1 MKSCSV
7 WRGEYLLA
15 TPLDGVAVNVG
26 DLSGFAA
33 AAQPS
38 GSKLPRHGG
47 CLGWRHRERAR
58 SHRGLGV
65 LQIVCSPPSGVC
77 ELAREE
83 GGTFNI
89 DAS

>member
-1 MKSCSV
+1 MKTCSV

-38 GSKLPRHGG
+38 GSKLPRHEGVWAGAITSRLAPTGG
-47 CLGWRHRERAR
+47 WGCCR
-58 SHRGLGV
+58 
-65 LQIVCSPPSGVC
+65 
-77 ELAREE
+77 
-83 GGTFNI
+83 
-89 DAS
+89 